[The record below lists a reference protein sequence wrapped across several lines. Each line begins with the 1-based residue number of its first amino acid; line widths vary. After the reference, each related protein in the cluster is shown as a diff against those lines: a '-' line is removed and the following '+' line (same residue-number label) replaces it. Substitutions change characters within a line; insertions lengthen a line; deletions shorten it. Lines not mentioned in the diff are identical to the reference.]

1 MLRRK
6 LTLEQRKAWFG
17 VLFAAPFLLGFIFLF
32 FIPLLQ
38 SLRYS
43 LSTLELAEGGFV
55 TKYEGLS
62 NFKSLLFSHPTFN
75 RTIADAVTDMVVN
88 VPVIIIFSLFAAV
101 LLNQKFKGRMM
112 ARAVFFLP
120 VILASSAIAS
130 MDADSFIAGM
140 MTSPTDA
147 GGEESGL
154 LQSFELERLLLE
166 SGMATGFVEYITGAV
181 DRIYEIIS
189 SSGVQ
194 ILIFLAGLQSIS
206 PSLYESARIE
216 GATGYEIFWKITFPM
231 TTPLILTNTVYSI
244 IDSFNENE
252 MITLISNTAFRSFE
266 FGVSAAMSWM
276 YFIVISILLA
286 LSGWLISKRVFY
298 YD

>member
-6 LTLEQRKAWFG
+6 WTLEQRKAWYG
-17 VLFAAPFLLGFIFLF
+17 VMFATPFLLGFIFLF
-32 FIPLLQ
+32 LIPLLQ

-43 LSTLELAEGGFV
+43 LSTLKLAEDGF
-55 TKYEGLS
+55 TTDFEGLG
-62 NFKSLLFSHPTFN
+62 NFKMLLWSHPTFN
-75 RTIADAVTDMVVN
+75 RALADSVMNMVVN
-88 VPVIIIFSLFAAV
+88 VPVIILFSLFAAV
-101 LLNQKFKGRMM
+101 LLNQKFRGRVF

-140 MTSPTDA
+140 MTSSA
-147 GGEESGL
+147 GKGGEESGL
-154 LQSFELERLLLE
+154 LQSFELEKMLLE
-166 SGMATGFVEYITGAV
+166 SGMATGFVEYLTGAV

-206 PSLYESARIE
+206 PSLYESARME
-216 GATGYEIFWKITFPM
+216 GATGYELFWKITFPM
-231 TTPLILTNTVYSI
+231 TTPLILTNTIYSI
-244 IDSFNENE
+244 IDSFNGNE
-252 MITLISNTAFRSFE
+252 MIKLISDTAFRTFE

-276 YFIVISILLA
+276 YFIVISILLV